1 MRDIAIVSFAQRRNQ
16 PEWREGNDIELLI
29 DPLNEALEQVG
40 MTRQDVQLTT
50 GGSNDFLAGQAFSF
64 VRALDAVG
72 VHPVRDDSHVE
83 MDGAWGLYEAWVNLQ
98 LGHADNAL
106 IWSLGKTSL
115 GKMDELS
122 MLSLDPYYM
131 APLGPDPD
139 SIAAIQARALID
151 AGRCSERELA
161 EIAAARQ
168 EAAVKNDRIELD
180 AAKSADQIME
190 EPYLAS
196 PLRRSTTA
204 RVTDGAAVVILAA
217 GEEAKKLR
225 ERPAWIRGIDHRT
238 DAHPLGV
245 RDLTDCPSAR
255 QAAERSGALGADA
268 DLAELHSA
276 YAHEEVILRDALGLG
291 DGVQINPSGG
301 PLLANSV
308 MATGLIRLGEAAQ
321 RIMSGEANR
330 AIAHASHG
338 PCLQSN
344 MVALL
349 EGES

>member
-29 DPLNEALEQVG
+29 DPINEALDRVG
-40 MTRQDVQLTT
+40 MTRQDVQFTT

-83 MDGAWGLYEAWVNLQ
+83 MDGAWALYEAWVNLQ

-106 IWSLGKTSL
+106 IWGLGKTSL

-122 MLSLDPYYM
+122 MLSLDPYYV
-131 APLGPDPD
+131 APLGADPD
-139 SIAAIQARALID
+139 SVAAIQARALLD
-151 AGRCSERELA
+151 AGKCSERDLA

-168 EAAVKNDRIELD
+168 EAAVKNERIELD
-180 AAKSADQIME
+180 SAKSADQIME

-196 PLRRSTTA
+196 PLRRSTAA

-217 GEEAKKLR
+217 GEEARRLR

-255 QAAERSGALGADA
+255 QAAERAGALGADV
-268 DLAELHSA
+268 DVAELHSA
-276 YAHEEVILRDALGLG
+276 YAHEEVILRAALGLG

-321 RIMSGEANR
+321 RVMSGEARR

-344 MVALL
+344 IVALL

>member
-1 MRDIAIVSFAQRRNQ
+1 MREIAIVSFAQRCNQ

-29 DPLNEALEQVG
+29 EPINEALDRVG
-40 MTRQDVQLTT
+40 MTRRDVQFTT

-83 MDGAWGLYEAWVNLQ
+83 MDAAWALYEAWVNLQ
-98 LGHADNAL
+98 LGHLDNAL
-106 IWSLGKTSL
+106 IWGLGKTSL
-115 GKMDELS
+115 GKMEELA
-122 MLSLDPYYM
+122 MLSHDPYYV
-131 APLGPDPD
+131 APLGADPD
-139 SIAAIQARALID
+139 SVAAIQARALIEV
-151 AGRCSERELA
+151 GKCSERDLA

-168 EAAVKNDRIELD
+168 GAAMRNEQVELD
-180 AAKSADQIME
+180 SAKSADQIMG

-196 PLRRSTTA
+196 PLRQSTAA

-217 GEEAKKLR
+217 GGEAKKLCD
-225 ERPAWIRGIDHRT
+225 RPAWIRGIDHRT

-255 QAAERSGALGADA
+255 QAAERAGAFGANVDI
-268 DLAELHSA
+268 AELHSA

-291 DGVQINPSGG
+291 DEVEINPSGG

-321 RIMSGEANR
+321 RIMSGEAR
-330 AIAHASHG
+330 RTIAHASHG

-349 EGES
+349 EGAS

>member
-1 MRDIAIVSFAQRRNQ
+1 MREVAIVSFAQRCNQ
-16 PEWREGNDIELLI
+16 SKWREGNDIELLI
-29 DPLNEALEQVG
+29 EPINHALDAVG
-40 MTRQDVQLTT
+40 MNRQEVHFTT

-83 MDGAWGLYEAWVNLQ
+83 MDGAWALYEAWVNLQ
-98 LGHADNAL
+98 LGQIDNAL

-122 MLSLDPYYM
+122 ILSLDPYYV
-131 APLGPDPD
+131 APLGADPD
-139 SIAAIQARALID
+139 SVAAIQARALID
-151 AGRCSERELA
+151 AGRCTERELA
-161 EIAAARQ
+161 EIAATRQ
-168 EAAVKNDRIELD
+168 EAALQNERVELPSAKN
-180 AAKSADQIME
+180 ADEIMD

-196 PLRRSTTA
+196 PLRPSTGA

-217 GEEAKKLR
+217 EREAKKLC

-245 RDLTDCPSAR
+245 RNLTECPSAR
-255 QAAERSGALGADA
+255 LAAKRAGALGAEA
-268 DLAELHSA
+268 DIAELHAA
-276 YAHEEVILRDALGLG
+276 YAHEEVVLRDAIGLS
-291 DGVQINPSGG
+291 DAVHINPSGG
-301 PLLANSV
+301 PMLANSV
-308 MATGLIRLGEAAQ
+308 MAAGLIRFGEAAQ
-321 RIMSGEANR
+321 RIIRGEADC

-344 MVALL
+344 LVALL
-349 EGES
+349 DGGN

>member
-1 MRDIAIVSFAQRRNQ
+1 MRNIAVVSFAQRRNQ

-29 DPLNEALEQVG
+29 NPINEALDAVG
-40 MTRQDVQLTT
+40 MTRQDVQFTT

-72 VHPVRDDSHVE
+72 VHPVRDDSHIE
-83 MDGAWGLYEAWVNLQ
+83 MDGAWALYEAWVNLQ
-98 LGHADNAL
+98 LGEVENAL
-106 IWSLGKTSL
+106 IWGLGKTSL
-115 GKMDELS
+115 GRMDELS
-122 MLSLDPYYM
+122 MLSHDPYYV
-131 APLGPDPD
+131 APLGADPD
-139 SIAAIQARALID
+139 SVAAIQARALID
-151 AGRCSERELA
+151 AGKCSERELA

-168 EAAVKNDRIELD
+168 EAAVKNELVELD
-180 AAKSADQIME
+180 SAKSAEQIME

-196 PLRRSTTA
+196 PLRPSTAA
-204 RVTDGAAVVILAA
+204 RLTDGAAVVILAA
-217 GEEAKKLR
+217 GEAAKKLR
-225 ERPAWIRGIDHRT
+225 QRPAWIRGIDHRT

-255 QAAERSGALGADA
+255 QAAERAGALGADA
-268 DLAELHSA
+268 DIAELHSA
-276 YAHEEVILRDALGLG
+276 YTHEEVILRAALGLR

-308 MATGLIRLGEAAQ
+308 MATGLIRFGEAAQ

-349 EGES
+349 EGVS

>member
-29 DPLNEALEQVG
+29 GPINEALDGVG
-40 MTRQDVQLTT
+40 MTRQDVQFTT

-64 VRALDAVG
+64 VRALDALG

-83 MDGAWGLYEAWVNLQ
+83 MDGAWALYEAWVNLQ
-98 LGHADNAL
+98 LGQADNAL
-106 IWSLGKTSL
+106 IWGLGKTSL
-115 GKMDELS
+115 GKMNELS
-122 MLSLDPYYM
+122 MLAHDPYYV
-131 APLGPDPD
+131 APLGAD
-139 SIAAIQARALID
+139 SDSVAALQARALID
-151 AGRCSERELA
+151 AGKCSERELA

-168 EAAVKNDRIELD
+168 EAAVKNQLIEFD
-180 AAKSADQIME
+180 SAKNADQIME

-217 GEEAKKLR
+217 GEAAKKLR

-255 QAAERSGALGADA
+255 QAAERAGALGADV
-268 DLAELHSA
+268 DIAELHSA
-276 YAHEEVILRDALGLG
+276 YAHEEVILREALGIR
-291 DGVQINPSGG
+291 DGVRINPSGG

-308 MATGLIRLGEAAQ
+308 MATGLIRLGEAAE

-349 EGES
+349 EGVS

>member
-1 MRDIAIVSFAQRRNQ
+1 MRDIAIVSFAQRCNQ

-29 DPLNEALEQVG
+29 DPINEALERVG
-40 MTRQDVQLTT
+40 MTRQDVQFTT

-83 MDGAWGLYEAWVNLQ
+83 MDGAWALYEAWVNLQ

-106 IWSLGKTSL
+106 IWGLGKTSL
-115 GKMDELS
+115 GKIEELA
-122 MLSLDPYYM
+122 MLSLDPYYV
-131 APLGPDPD
+131 APLGADPN
-139 SIAAIQARALID
+139 SVAAIQARALIES
-151 AGRCSERELA
+151 GRCTERDLA

-168 EAAVKNDRIELD
+168 QSAVKNDKIELD
-180 AAKSADQIME
+180 AAKTVDEIMN
-190 EPYLAS
+190 EPYVAS
-196 PLRRSTTA
+196 PLRTSTA
-204 RVTDGAAVVILAA
+204 GRVTDGAAVVVLAA
-217 GEEAKKLR
+217 GDEARRLC

-245 RDLTDCPSAR
+245 RDLTVCPSAR
-255 QAAERSGALGADA
+255 QAVDRAGALGTDV
-268 DLAELHSA
+268 DLAELHSVH
-276 YAHEEVILRDALGLG
+276 AHEELVLRDALGLG
-291 DGVQINPSGG
+291 DGVSINPSGG

-308 MATGLIRLGEAAQ
+308 MATGLIRMGEAAQ
-321 RIMSGEANR
+321 PILDGEANR

-349 EGES
+349 EGGN

>member
-1 MRDIAIVSFAQRRNQ
+1 MRDIAIVSFAQRCNQ

-29 DPLNEALEQVG
+29 DPINEALGRVG
-40 MTRQDVQLTT
+40 MTRQDVQFTT

-83 MDGAWGLYEAWVNLQ
+83 MDGAWALYEAWVNLQ

-106 IWSLGKTSL
+106 IWGLGKTSL
-115 GKMDELS
+115 GKIEELA
-122 MLSLDPYYM
+122 MLSLDPYYV
-131 APLGPDPD
+131 APLGADPN
-139 SIAAIQARALID
+139 SVAAIQARALIES
-151 AGRCSERELA
+151 GRCTERDLA

-168 EAAVKNDRIELD
+168 ESAVKNDKIELD
-180 AAKSADQIME
+180 AAKTVDEIMS
-190 EPYLAS
+190 EPYVAS
-196 PLRRSTTA
+196 PLRTSTA
-204 RVTDGAAVVILAA
+204 GRATDGAAVVILAA
-217 GEEAKKLR
+217 GDEARRLC

-245 RDLTDCPSAR
+245 RDLTVCPSAR
-255 QAAERSGALGADA
+255 QAADRAGALGTDV
-268 DLAELHSA
+268 DLAELHSVH
-276 YAHEEVILRDALGLG
+276 AHEELVLRDALGLG
-291 DGVQINPSGG
+291 DGVSINPSGG
-301 PLLANSV
+301 PMLANSV
-308 MATGLIRLGEAAQ
+308 MATGLIRMGEAAQ
-321 RIMSGEANR
+321 PILDGQAKR
-330 AIAHASHG
+330 AVAHASHG

>member
-1 MRDIAIVSFAQRRNQ
+1 MRDIAIVSFAQRCNQ
-16 PEWREGNDIELLI
+16 PDWREGNDIELLI
-29 DPLNEALEQVG
+29 EPINQALDAVG
-40 MTRQDVQLTT
+40 LTRQDIQFTT

-83 MDGAWGLYEAWVNLQ
+83 MDGAWALYEAWVNLQ

-106 IWSLGKTSL
+106 IWGLGKTSL

-122 MLSLDPYYM
+122 ILSMDPYYV
-131 APLGPDPD
+131 APLGADPD
-139 SIAAIQARALID
+139 SVAAIQARTLID
-151 AGRCSERELA
+151 AGKCSERELA

-168 EAAVKNDRIELD
+168 AAAVKNPFISLD
-180 AAKSADQIME
+180 AAKSAEQIME

-196 PLRRSTTA
+196 PLRASTAA

-217 GEEAKKLR
+217 GDEAKKLR
-225 ERPAWIRGIDHRT
+225 DRPAWIRGIDHRT

-255 QAAERSGALGADA
+255 QAAERAGALGSKLDI
-268 DLAELHSA
+268 AELHSA
-276 YAHEEVILRDALGLG
+276 YAHEEVILRNALGLS
-291 DGVQINPSGG
+291 DSTEINPSGG

-321 RIMSGEANR
+321 RIMAGEAER
-330 AIAHASHG
+330 ALAHASHG

-344 MVALL
+344 LVALL
-349 EGES
+349 EGGN

>member
-29 DPLNEALEQVG
+29 DPINEALDQVG
-40 MTRQDVQLTT
+40 MTRQDVHFTT

-83 MDGAWGLYEAWVNLQ
+83 MDGAWALYEAWVNLQ

-106 IWSLGKTSL
+106 IWGLGKTSL

-122 MLSLDPYYM
+122 MLSLDPYYV
-131 APLGPDPD
+131 APLGADPD
-139 SIAAIQARALID
+139 SVAAIQARALID
-151 AGRCSERELA
+151 AGKCSERDLA

-168 EAAVKNDRIELD
+168 EAAVKNERVELD
-180 AAKSADQIME
+180 SAKSADQIME

-196 PLRRSTTA
+196 PLRRSTAA

-217 GEEAKKLR
+217 GEEARRLR

-255 QAAERSGALGADA
+255 QAAKRTGALGADV
-268 DLAELHSA
+268 DIAELHSA
-276 YAHEEVILRDALGLG
+276 YAHEEVILRAALGLG

-321 RIMSGEANR
+321 RVMSGEARR

-349 EGES
+349 EGAS